1 MLLIAA
7 LAVVWNL
14 LKAKTMVISVS
25 SSVLFHC
32 WHGGDTAAAR
42 YILESICQKG
52 LLLTTN
58 ATTLDSFAI
67 DRGKGAVQM
76 EVMQHPRVCF
86 TDIPIELLAAH
97 GQRYGKYGVGFR
109 RETIID
115 WGGLPAWYLPN
126 YWGDKTLKVAGPA
139 LVNGLHAAMDAA
151 EQLRALA
158 AEFKAKG
165 VPLTVTYEHGPSV
178 AADQLVNEMQQV
190 THSIFM
196 ALSFVKEMSPWS
208 AEDHSYLFEREWRLV
223 AGFGL
228 TGQPSRFRKLTP
240 EEKDALCARRP
251 VWREKRQSQDINI
264 TARYGQTPVIDS
276 FQYFDGLPGKETVA
290 QLVDTILVPDESEAQ
305 WVADFVDGHA
315 SYFGGNSPKVITF
328 PVDR

>member
-1 MLLIAA
+1 M
-7 LAVVWNL
+7 VV
-14 LKAKTMVISVS
+14 SVS

-32 WHGGDTAAAR
+32 WQGDDMAAAR
-42 YILESICQKG
+42 YILESICRKG

-58 ATTLDSFAI
+58 AATLDSFAI
-67 DRGKGAVQM
+67 DRGKGVVQM

-86 TDIPIELLAAH
+86 TDIPIELLAEH

-126 YWGDKTLKVAGPA
+126 YWNDKTLKVAGPV

-151 EQLRALA
+151 EHLRALA
-158 AEFKAKG
+158 AEFGARG
-165 VPLTVTYEHGPSV
+165 VPFTVTYKHGPTIT
-178 AADQLVNEMQQV
+178 ADQLVNEMRQV
-190 THSIFM
+190 AHSVFM
-196 ALSFVKEMSPWS
+196 VPSFIKEMSPQS

-223 AGFGL
+223 GGFGL
-228 TGQPSRFRKLTP
+228 SGQPPPFRTLTP

-251 VWREKRQSQDINI
+251 AWREKRQSQDINI
-264 TARYGQTPVIDS
+264 TARYGETPVIDS
-276 FQYFDGLPGKETVA
+276 FQYFNGLPGKKSVA

-305 WVADFVDGHA
+305 WAGNFVAGHA
-315 SYFGGNSPKVITF
+315 SHFGACVPKVITF
-328 PVDR
+328 PAG